1 MNNDFHPNIDEYELI
16 YGALP
21 VNQGE
26 LVSHL
31 ENLLKLDPLLVA
43 EAEKKISEIE
53 WLEKEF
59 TFFIIPKGTPRPR
72 TDGNHFY
79 VKGAS
84 QLHRIFKKFLRDEGV
99 ICTRIE
105 YNLKTYQPT
114 PTKSMT
120 KMEILLCEKGVIR
133 PLVTPDWDNLAK
145 TYTDCLQ
152 DVMLLNDNIIN
163 PGTVEKYYSIKPRI
177 TIHLRWQKEFD
188 SKFNERKTINS
199 IGYKKLFGSGGDTN
213 GIE

>member
-1 MNNDFHPNIDEYELI
+1 MNNEYHPNLDEYEI
-16 YGALP
+16 TYGALP
-21 VNQGE
+21 VDQGE
-26 LVSHL
+26 LISHL
-31 ENLLKLDPLLVA
+31 ENLLKLDPIRVA
-43 EAEKKISEIE
+43 EEEKRISEIK
-53 WLEKEF
+53 WIEKEF

-84 QLHRIFKKFLRDEGV
+84 QLHRIFKKFLREEGV

-105 YNLKTYQPT
+105 YELRTYQPT
-114 PTKSMT
+114 PTKSMS

-133 PLVTPDWDNLAK
+133 PIATPDWDNLAK

-163 PGTVEKYYSIKPRI
+163 PGKVEKFYSIKPRI
-177 TIHLRWQKEFD
+177 VIRMRWQKEFD
-188 SKFNERKTINS
+188 SRFNEKKTKNS
-199 IGYKKLFGSGGDTN
+199 TGYRKLFGTGSVDDGS
-213 GIE
+213 E